1 MFCIRTI
8 CRDLKRLS
16 RPRLPAL
23 FFGVGAA
30 KTNRILVVVFEPSCT
45 VGLRIQKS
53 KLRDYIAKGL
63 IEADAQRDAAPAL
76 FRPAEPPRTR

>member
-1 MFCIRTI
+1 MFRTL
-8 CRDLKRLS
+8 DLKRLS
-16 RPRLPAL
+16 RLRGPAL

-63 IEADAQRDAAPAL
+63 IEADAQRDAPAL
-76 FRPAEPPRTR
+76 FLRAEPPRTR